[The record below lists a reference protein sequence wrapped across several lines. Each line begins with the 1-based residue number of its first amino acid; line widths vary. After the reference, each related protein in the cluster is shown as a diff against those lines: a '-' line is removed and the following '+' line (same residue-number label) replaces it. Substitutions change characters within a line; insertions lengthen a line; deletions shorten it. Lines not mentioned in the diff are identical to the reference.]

1 MGFEN
6 FLLVTQYEP
15 ESKQPAFEEK
25 IFIKSFAGKHSPPVS
40 IQKNYQKSRQDLT
53 KHFIKPP

>member
-1 MGFEN
+1 MVFEN

-15 ESKQPAFEEK
+15 ESKQPAFEEN

-40 IQKNYQKSRQDLT
+40 IQKNNQKFETGSNET
-53 KHFIKPP
+53 FY